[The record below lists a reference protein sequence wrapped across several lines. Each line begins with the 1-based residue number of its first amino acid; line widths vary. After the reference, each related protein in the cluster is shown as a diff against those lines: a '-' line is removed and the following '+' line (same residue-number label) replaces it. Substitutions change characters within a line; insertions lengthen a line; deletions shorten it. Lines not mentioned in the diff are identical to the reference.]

1 MSMLKKLPGSVVDL
15 AHVAP
20 AAGRGAQ
27 PEERSHHKQRDHDK
41 PETRRPAQVLR
52 QRRPRP
58 GRTTA
63 DHASSQTWHGRG
75 PFAVDGRAIWINP
88 GAAARMTVLARC
100 AHPATPP
107 DVQAIMRRPRPGGQA
122 AAW

>member
-1 MSMLKKLPGSVVDL
+1 MGVLKKLPGSVVDL

-27 PEERSHHKQRDHDK
+27 PEERSHHKQQDHDE

-58 GRTTA
+58 GRTAA
-63 DHASSQTWHGRG
+63 DHAGSQTWHGRR
-75 PFAVDGRAIWINP
+75 AVP
-88 GAAARMTVLARC
+88 GYG
-100 AHPATPP
+100 PATR
-107 DVQAIMRRPRPGGQA
+107 VNPRAPARKTLLVTCGP
-122 AAW
+122 